1 MYEKAY
7 LENKKDKILLNNLIG
22 AYIEKREIE
31 KSKSYLD
38 QAKKLDSNYNIFKY
52 HEAKY
57 LFLIN
62 KVDEA
67 INLLKE
73 INNSEENIEF
83 IGLLC
88 RIYFMTS
95 RLNDGNKF
103 LTEKLSKYPNNP
115 KLLRFKCFRSLI
127 DGNFDEGWSCY
138 KFR

>member
-1 MYEKAY
+1 MS
-7 LENKKDKILLNNLIG
+7 LI
-22 AYIEKREIE
+22 
-31 KSKSYLD
+31 
-38 QAKKLDSNYNIFKY
+38 NFKF
-52 HEAKY
+52 HKAKY

-73 INNSEENIEF
+73 IISTENNIEF

-95 RLNDGNKF
+95 RLTDGNKL
-103 LTEKLSKYPNNP
+103 LTEQLSKYPNNP

-127 DGNFDEGWSCY
+127 EGNFDEGWKLYKYSQSNYSIKFQYSCFLNCLAKS
-138 KFR
+138 KFFGDS